1 MARVLVCE
9 PVEET
14 RFLIERVVARM
25 GHEIAGVDAAHVDVL
40 FYEPASSAG
49 TARARDA
56 RRLWPGVVL
65 IACSAVPPRP
75 SITGPPP
82 DAVLIH
88 PFAPADVRRVL
99 NATLPAAVT
108 AR

>member
-25 GHEIAGVDAAHVDVL
+25 GHEIADGEAAAVDVL
-40 FYEPASSAG
+40 FYDPATSAG
-49 TARARDA
+49 TAQARSA
-56 RRLWPGVVL
+56 RRLWPGVVV
-65 IACSAVPPRP
+65 IACSSVPPRS

-82 DAVLIH
+82 DAVLMH
-88 PFAPADVRRVL
+88 PFAPSDVRRVL
-99 NATLPAAVT
+99 NATLLAAVA